1 MDQISENIFIENKVR
16 SHEDLVSLLVMKF
29 ISLKIVGFPR
39 RSIEKSIQQCN
50 PPGNHRFDHFSVS
63 GQRINSI
70 GRRMLS
76 LLELHKARGSVSFA
90 VHANERI
97 DTNPSAH
104 FHRH

>member
-29 ISLKIVGFPR
+29 NSLKIVGFFR
-39 RSIEKSIQQCN
+39 RSIEKPIQQCDSR
-50 PPGNHRFDHFSVS
+50 GNHRFDHFSVS
-63 GQRINSI
+63 GQRIHCI
-70 GRRMLS
+70 GRIMLS
-76 LLELHKARGSVSFA
+76 LLELHKACGSISFT